1 MNVCQLPR
9 RYGPRQSRR
18 RIRNLPKAPVIRIT
32 RNVDSLFRLADSI
45 DQNEPARAEAMYQ
58 AVLWSHP
65 QHAKAMINLG
75 NLKFRKGR
83 IEDAKVLYQ
92 RARSCDPMQPEAA
105 YNLGYLALE
114 EGELSDALNLL
125 ELSVKL
131 DPKFDDA
138 HYNLAIARRQAGDER
153 GAVWCFE
160 QYLRLAKPDA
170 HQPWIA
176 SARLAIQEM
185 GR

>member
-1 MNVCQLPR
+1 MTIFQLPR
-9 RYGPRQSRR
+9 LYGPRQSRL
-18 RIRNLPKAPVIRIT
+18 RIRNLPKAPIIRIT
-32 RNVDSLFRLADSI
+32 RNVDALFRLADSI
-45 DQNEPARAEAMYQ
+45 DQKEPDRAEAMYQ

-65 QHAKAMINLG
+65 RHAKAMINLG
-75 NLKFRKGR
+75 NIKFRKGFT
-83 IEDAKVLYQ
+83 EDAKVFYE
-92 RARSCDPMQPEAA
+92 RARSCDPTLPEAA

-125 ELSVKL
+125 ELAVKL

-138 HYNLAIARRQAGDER
+138 HYNLAIARRQAGDKP
-153 GAVWCFE
+153 GAVKCFE

-170 HQPWIA
+170 HQPWIVA
-176 SARLAIQEM
+176 ARRAIQEM